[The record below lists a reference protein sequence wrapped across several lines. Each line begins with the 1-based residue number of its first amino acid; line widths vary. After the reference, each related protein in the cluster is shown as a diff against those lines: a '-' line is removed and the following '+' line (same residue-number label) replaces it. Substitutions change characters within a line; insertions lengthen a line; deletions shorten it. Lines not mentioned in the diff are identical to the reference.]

1 MIVGLVA
8 VLLMDGQDQNAV
20 VNTLSKSKPKMVGN
34 KK

>member
-20 VNTLSKSKPKMVGN
+20 VNILNKSKPKMVGN